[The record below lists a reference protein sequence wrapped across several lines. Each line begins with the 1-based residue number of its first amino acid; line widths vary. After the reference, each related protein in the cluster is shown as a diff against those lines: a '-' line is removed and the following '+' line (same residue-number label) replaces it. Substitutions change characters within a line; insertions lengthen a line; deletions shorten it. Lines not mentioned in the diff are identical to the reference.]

1 MEAEPGIE
9 PRYTALQVAA
19 EFLLATTKSCG
30 INPVR
35 KRRNRLLSSLL
46 LVSLW
51 TSGALAA
58 DCSDYEASVDAGRI
72 TPLLFEEM
80 EKSAVRGDL
89 CVKNLIG
96 KIFALGKGGVSQDW
110 ERAYAIFNELSDA
123 GYAPAQFNLALLL
136 AEKDDLDL
144 EAFLSFAVGLITK
157 YSQSRDYIHV
167 SRGAADLGTFVLRER
182 IKSNENDQAK
192 VVRLNQYLIDFE
204 FAVAKAAHSGAVKI
218 LRDESDGHD
227 RNNTIAAILSL
238 GLAIHNAARVPSY
251 GPGAGAGYGPAPA
264 WMNYKGIIGPSS
276 LYRAPAWRSY
286 SGIIGPNIL
295 YKIR

>member
-1 MEAEPGIE
+1 VKNS
-9 PRYTALQVAA
+9 QVRGVA
-19 EFLLATTKSCG
+19 EFLLETIRFCG
-30 INPVR
+30 INPVG
-35 KRRNRLLSSLL
+35 RRSLLLSSLL

-51 TSGALAA
+51 APPSVRAA
-58 DCSDYEASVDAGRI
+58 DCAGYEASVDSGRI
-72 TPLLFEEM
+72 APSLFEEM
-80 EKSAVRGDL
+80 EKSAVSGDP

-96 KIFALGKGGVSQDW
+96 KIFALGTGGVPQDW
-110 ERAYAIFNELSDA
+110 ERAYAIFNELSDT

-136 AEKDDLDL
+136 AEKDDMNL
-144 EAFLSFAVGLITK
+144 EAFLSFALGLINK
-157 YSQSRDYIHV
+157 YSQSREYIHI
-167 SRGAADLGTFVLRER
+167 SRGAADLGVFVLKEK
-182 IKSNENDQAK
+182 IKSNANDQIK
-192 VVRLNQYLIDFE
+192 LVQLNQYLNDFE
-204 FAVAKAAHSGAVKI
+204 FSAAKAAHSAAVKI

-251 GPGAGAGYGPAPA
+251 GPGGGPGYGSAPA